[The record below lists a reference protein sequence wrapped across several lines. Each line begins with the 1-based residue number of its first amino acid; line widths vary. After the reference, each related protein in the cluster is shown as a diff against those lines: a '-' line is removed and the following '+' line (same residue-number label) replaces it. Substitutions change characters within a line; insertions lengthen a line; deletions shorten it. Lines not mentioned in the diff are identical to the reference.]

1 MVTHDMAEALLLAD
15 RLLVMD
21 QGRIVAD
28 ANPRAL
34 LAGEGGAV
42 AQALVAV
49 PREQMRRLGALEAG
63 A

>member
-1 MVTHDMAEALLLAD
+1 V
-15 RLLVMD
+15 LVMD
-21 QGRIVAD
+21 RGQIVAD
-28 ANPRAL
+28 AEPRAL
-34 LAGEGGAV
+34 LAGEGGEI